1 MARVSS
7 KPMSSHNNA
16 LLIGMGLLVAI
27 FMGIIVALLV
37 SGLGDHIGIVLA
49 FPGVIV
55 IGLLF
60 VLDRYLLFFLIL
72 LFRSAMDPILEGT
85 KMGGFGLGA
94 VVNAL
99 VIFIALI
106 AIMQRPTPVR
116 SVLSKTWLPFLLISF
131 VTLAIAPEKL
141 TALKAYLA
149 VVSYTAIFALAVTL
163 IQSVED
169 YGRWMRAVFF
179 SSIVPVAYAFVDAAT
194 GGFQSSEGFRI
205 SSTFSHP
212 NIFAFYLVLMISLS
226 FYFFKAK
233 VSFIPVFIRRTLPL
247 YILVMFALLILTKT
261 RSAWASCF
269 VFFTLYALFFERKY
283 LILIMLLPVIGF
295 FIPEVRDRFADLAQ
309 GNEVINYSKLNS
321 YAWRKL
327 IWQQGLTWMQP
338 SHYLFGYGL
347 ESFKHYTPT
356 FFTMS
361 GGEEHAA
368 HSVYVQLIFE
378 TGILGLAAF
387 VWLHYKVARMLMQF
401 YKANKLLI
409 FLAITFI
416 LEFALNAY
424 SDNMLSYLSFN
435 WYLWFVLGAIF
446 AVCYVKSK
454 QVESE
459 TLPVHVKVR
468 R

>member
-1 MARVSS
+1 
-7 KPMSSHNNA
+7 
-16 LLIGMGLLVAI
+16 MGLLVAI

-37 SGLGDHIGIVLA
+37 SGLGDHLGILLA
-49 FPGVIV
+49 LPAAIIV
-55 IGLLF
+55 GLLF
-60 VLDRYLLFFLIL
+60 VLDRYLLFFLII
-72 LFRSAMDPILEGT
+72 LFRSAMDPVLEAT

-94 VVNAL
+94 VLNAL
-99 VIFIALI
+99 VILIALI
-106 AIMQRPTPVR
+106 AIFQRPSPVR
-116 SVLSKTWLPFLLISF
+116 SVLYKTWLPFLLISF
-131 VTLAIAPEKL
+131 VTLVIAPEKM
-141 TALKAYLA
+141 AAVKAYLA

-163 IQSVED
+163 IQNEQD
-169 YGRWMRAVFF
+169 YGRWMRAVFL
-179 SSIVPVAYAFVDAAT
+179 SSLIPVAYAFVDAAT

-233 VSFIPVFIRRTLPL
+233 VSYIPQFIRRTLPL
-247 YILVMFALLILTKT
+247 YILIMFGLLILTKT

-269 VFFTLYALFFERKY
+269 LFFTLYALIYERKY
-283 LILIMLLPVIGF
+283 LILIALLPVIGF
-295 FIPEVRDRFADLAQ
+295 FIPEVRDRFSDLSQ

-368 HSVYVQLIFE
+368 HSVYVQLLFE
-378 TGILGLAAF
+378 TGALGLSTF
-387 VWLHYKVARMLMQF
+387 VWMHYKLARMLMQF
-401 YKANKLLI
+401 YKANKLMI
-409 FLAITFI
+409 FIAITFI

-446 AVCYVKSK
+446 AAGYAKSK

-459 TLPVHVKVR
+459 TLPMKVKAR